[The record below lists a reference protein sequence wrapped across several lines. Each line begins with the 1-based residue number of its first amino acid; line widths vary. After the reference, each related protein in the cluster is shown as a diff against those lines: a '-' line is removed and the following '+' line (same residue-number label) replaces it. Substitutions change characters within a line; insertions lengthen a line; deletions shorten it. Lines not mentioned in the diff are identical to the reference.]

1 MPEPQFVT
9 ATYREIADRFGIG
22 IEGARIKT
30 KRRAAKGLWR
40 IIPGN
45 HPQDIIRVEIP
56 EEEWNSPQRSPAHTP
71 NEGTPTLPPQQEPER
86 RDTNDMD
93 ALVEIIPQL
102 TAQLSAM
109 TERLIEAEK
118 GRAEAERDAA
128 IAQAALASAEA
139 RLTAMQEQRL
149 SELKELRDRMEAETN
164 KARSELAEWKA
175 RPWWRRLAG

>member
-1 MPEPQFVT
+1 
-9 ATYREIADRFGIG
+9 
-22 IEGARIKT
+22 
-30 KRRAAKGLWR
+30 
-40 IIPGN
+40 
-45 HPQDIIRVEIP
+45 
-56 EEEWNSPQRSPAHTP
+56 
-71 NEGTPTLPPQQEPER
+71 
-86 RDTNDMD
+86 MD

-139 RLTAMQEQRL
+139 RLTVMQEQHL
-149 SELKELRDRMEAETN
+149 AELKELRDRMEAEAN

>member
-1 MPEPQFVT
+1 
-9 ATYREIADRFGIG
+9 
-22 IEGARIKT
+22 
-30 KRRAAKGLWR
+30 
-40 IIPGN
+40 
-45 HPQDIIRVEIP
+45 
-56 EEEWNSPQRSPAHTP
+56 
-71 NEGTPTLPPQQEPER
+71 
-86 RDTNDMD
+86 MD

-118 GRAEAERDAA
+118 GRAEDERDAA

-139 RLTAMQEQRL
+139 RLTAMQEHRL
-149 SELKELRDRMEAETN
+149 SELKELQDRIEAETN